1 MPLGKL
7 NIRTTRRSK
16 GVVRMRRGILYR
28 LKANRTLLLMIA
40 PAALFF
46 FLFSYIPM
54 AGIVLAFK
62 QYRYDLGIFH
72 SPWVGL
78 DNFKFF
84 FITGDAWNVTKNTL
98 LYNAAFIIVNNVLQI
113 VVAILIVEIG
123 AKWFRKTAQT
133 VMFLPYFISWVVVGA
148 VAYNLFNYDHGTINT
163 MLKALGV
170 EGLDIYNTA
179 SYWKYIIV
187 FFSAWKAVGYGA
199 VFYMAS
205 IMSIDK
211 ETYEAA
217 DMDGANV
224 FQRIWHITLPAL
236 RPTIIILV
244 LLAVGNIFR
253 GDFGLFYQLVGNN
266 GMLFQATDVID
277 TYVYRSLLINN
288 EIGMSAAIGFYQSVL
303 CFVTILLMNYLV
315 RKTDKESALF

>member
-1 MPLGKL
+1 MK
-7 NIRTTRRSK
+7 
-16 GVVRMRRGILYR
+16 RGLLYR
-28 LKANRTLLLMIA
+28 LRQNRSLLFMIM
-40 PAALFF
+40 PAVLFF
-46 FLFSYIPM
+46 FLFSYVPM

-62 QYRYDLGIFH
+62 QYRYDLGIFG

-84 FITGDAWNVTKNTL
+84 FMTGDAFSVTRNTL

-113 VVAILIVEIG
+113 IVAILIVELG
-123 AKWFRKTAQT
+123 SKWFRKVAQT

-148 VAYNLFNYDHGTINT
+148 VAYNLFNYEHGTINT
-163 MLKALGV
+163 ILKAIGM
-170 EGLDIYNTA
+170 ESLDIYNTDT
-179 SYWKYIIV
+179 YWKYIIV

-205 IMSIDK
+205 IMSIDR

-224 FQRIWHITLPAL
+224 FQRIWHITLPSL

-244 LLAVGNIFR
+244 LLAIGNIFR

-266 GMLFQATDVID
+266 GMLFKATDVID

-288 EIGMSAAIGFYQSVL
+288 EIGMSAAIGFYQSIL

-315 RKTDKESALF
+315 RKTDKDSALF